1 VRKCKGDHSDS
12 REEKRS
18 GLLRKALVRYRF
30 CRHEPG
36 AHVIL
41 TGTGSLDHLK
51 ENIAAINKPP
61 LPEDVAKRL
70 RDIFA
75 RVDCVTGN

>member
-1 VRKCKGDHSDS
+1 
-12 REEKRS
+12 
-18 GLLRKALVRYRF
+18 
-30 CRHEPG
+30 
-36 AHVIL
+36 L

-61 LPEDVAKRL
+61 LPEEVVGRL
-70 RDIFA
+70 RKIFE